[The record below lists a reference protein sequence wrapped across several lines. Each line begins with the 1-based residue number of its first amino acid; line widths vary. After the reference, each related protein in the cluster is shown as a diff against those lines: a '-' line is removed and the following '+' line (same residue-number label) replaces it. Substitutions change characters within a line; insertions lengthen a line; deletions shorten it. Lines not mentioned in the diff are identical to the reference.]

1 MDKKISNPCT
11 RCGTERIVVKT
22 WEEKVG
28 NSTVVNIET
37 VCPNPECQKK
47 VNSDNKKQHDKY
59 MTMKLKHERRMSF
72 RKTMTKK
79 PNLKAKVNH

>member
-11 RCGTERIVVKT
+11 RCGIERIVVKT

-47 VNSDNKKQHDKY
+47 VNSDNKKQHDRY
-59 MTMKLKHERRMSF
+59 IAMKLKHKNNMESRRKMI
-72 RKTMTKK
+72 KK
-79 PNLKAKVNH
+79 S